1 MIPTINAVFDRLH
14 AEVMKGADQFG
25 HREHVHVT
33 WLAVRAAGTERAIKI
48 ISEGIKRTARYAG
61 RPQKF
66 HATVSRAW
74 VELVAHQLKM
84 HPGDDF
90 EHFIGRSPELLDK
103 RLLTRY
109 YHSHTLASPAA
120 RTGWV
125 EPDKAP
131 FPWAAAGAM
140 ITKR

>member
-1 MIPTINAVFDRLH
+1 VLLTVDAVFESLY
-14 AEVMKGADQFG
+14 AEAMRNSAHFG
-25 HREHVHVT
+25 HREHVQVT
-33 WLAVRAAGTERAIKI
+33 WLAVRAAGADRAVTI

-74 VELVAHQLKM
+74 VALVAHQLAA

-90 EHFIGRSPELLDK
+90 DEFIQRSPDLLDK
-103 RLLTRY
+103 RLLTRF
-109 YHSHTLASPAA
+109 YHSRTLAGPAA
-120 RTGWV
+120 RIGWV

-131 FPWAAAGAM
+131 FPWVAGDSRSA
-140 ITKR
+140 T

>member
-1 MIPTINAVFDRLH
+1 MILTIDAVFESLY
-14 AEVMKGADQFG
+14 AEVMNGADQFG
-25 HREHVHVT
+25 HREHLHVT

-74 VELVAHQLKM
+74 VELVAHRLQA

-90 EHFIGRSPELLDK
+90 ERFIGQCPELLDK

-109 YHSHTLASPAA
+109 YHSRTLASPAA

-125 EPDKAP
+125 EPDKQA
-131 FPWAAAGAM
+131 
-140 ITKR
+140 ITAEG